1 MTEIL
6 VTRKIPENALR
17 ALIDAFGEEAIDHWS
32 TDDPIPRAEL
42 LERVQGKRAL
52 FALLTEK
59 IDAELLDA
67 AGSQLRVVA
76 NMAVGYDNCDVP
88 AADKRGVYITNTPGV
103 LTETTADLAFALIL
117 GAARR
122 MGEAERFVR
131 QGHWHTWSP
140 TLLLGVDVYGQRLG
154 IFGMG
159 RIGQAV
165 ARRARGFGMEI
176 LYHNRQRLDAAT
188 EAELGAR
195 YVDFDTLL
203 AESDILSLHCPLTEA
218 TRHRFGAT
226 EFAVMKPTA
235 VFVNT
240 TRGPVV
246 DEAALAQA
254 LREGQLFA
262 AGLDVFENEPAIHPA
277 LMACENALLLPH
289 LGSASQATRAR
300 MAGMA
305 ADNIIAVLQD
315 GPPLNAVNRDAVDDF
330 LKKC

>member
-1 MTEIL
+1 MKDVL

-17 ALIDAFGEEAIDHWS
+17 DLVDAFGEDAIDHWH
-32 TDDPIPRAEL
+32 TDDPIPRSEL
-42 LERVQGKRAL
+42 LNRVQGKRAL

-59 IDAELLDA
+59 IDGELLDA
-67 AGSQLRVVA
+67 AGPQLRVVA
-76 NMAVGYDNCDVP
+76 NMAVGYDNVDVP
-88 AADKRGVYITNTPGV
+88 AASERGVYITNTPGV

-122 MGEAERFVR
+122 VGEAERFVR

-165 ARRARGFGMEI
+165 ARRAKGFGMEI
-176 LYHNRQRLDAAT
+176 LYHNRQRLSADT
-188 EAELGAR
+188 EAELCAR
-195 YVDFDTLL
+195 YVDFETLL
-203 AESDILSLHCPLTEA
+203 AESDVLSLHCPLNDE
-218 TRHRFGAT
+218 TRHRFGAA
-226 EFAVMKPTA
+226 EFAAMKPTT

-246 DEAALAQA
+246 DEAALAHA
-254 LREGQLFA
+254 LQEAQIFA
-262 AGLDVFENEPAIHPA
+262 AGLDVFENEPTIHPE

-305 ADNIIAVLQD
+305 ADNIIAVL
-315 GPPLNAVNRDAVDDF
+315 GSEAPPNAVNRDAVDA
-330 LKKC
+330 LHKKC